1 MEIYKQPSE
10 MEMCHLP
17 AISIYGYVA
26 NFFLA
31 RLVHFSYIFLSSMK
45 IVGTTGLGGLGVAHS
60 RYKLALRSRIR
71 NLNLKSQISIC
82 DIFREIR
89 VPTYDFW
96 KFVGVK
102 VGLAP
107 C

>member
-45 IVGTTGLGGLGVAHS
+45 IVSFMANKESGKNIVFDNQTENVHSLSQNKERGWDRKKEKTGQQKAQ
-60 RYKLALRSRIR
+60 KA
-71 NLNLKSQISIC
+71 
-82 DIFREIR
+82 
-89 VPTYDFW
+89 
-96 KFVGVK
+96 
-102 VGLAP
+102 
-107 C
+107 